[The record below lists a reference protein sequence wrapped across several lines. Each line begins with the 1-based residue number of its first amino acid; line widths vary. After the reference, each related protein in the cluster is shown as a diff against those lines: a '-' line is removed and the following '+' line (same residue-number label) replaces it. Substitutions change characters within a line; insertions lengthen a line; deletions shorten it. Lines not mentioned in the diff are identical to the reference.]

1 MSTFIKLVIAS
12 LAEPNPIVIIIGP
25 RSPLYHQGPRRVI
38 WASRRVRNSGGQQK
52 GLSLLHLHD
61 FAFSVGRHV
70 MKIKVSSHLIENLV
84 PTTHMK
90 FFPRTWTPHE
100 QRDVIRALPDHSD
113 RPGTPIFS
121 IRPEIL
127 FHVKSMK
134 KRNKHIDLLVY
145 RFFAVSFRTVRRF
158 FHLFSQSAESSF
170 TGLHQALR
178 FSMHRAN

>member
-84 PTTHMK
+84 PTTDME
-90 FFPRTWTPHE
+90 FFAGGRTPHK
-100 QRDVIRALPDHSD
+100 QGDIIRAFP
-113 RPGTPIFS
+113 
-121 IRPEIL
+121 
-127 FHVKSMK
+127 
-134 KRNKHIDLLVY
+134 
-145 RFFAVSFRTVRRF
+145 
-158 FHLFSQSAESSF
+158 
-170 TGLHQALR
+170 
-178 FSMHRAN
+178 